1 MIKRT
6 IKKEIDKALENYPVV
21 LVTGA
26 RQVGKS
32 TLVYEY
38 VEERGYDYV
47 SLDNIDQRKIALNDP
62 KYFIQQFHKP
72 LIIDEVQY
80 APILFEVIEEIVN
93 KKRLEDG
100 EANGMFILTGSQ
112 AFHLMNNV
120 TQSLAGRASIIQ
132 MLPLSLNEILGY
144 ESEPFIPT
152 YKRIQKFKNRKG
164 IEVKELFQY
173 IVKGGYP
180 ELYKETNKEIKDYY
194 ENYINTYIDRDISES
209 IHVKDKLKF
218 HDFLQ
223 YLAAIT
229 SQQINASEIGRKIGV
244 SYQTI
249 NQWLS
254 ILEATGLIYFLQPYN
269 DYSIVKRIVKSPK
282 VYFADTGVAA
292 YLARLNNPETLRI
305 SHFSGGFNETF
316 IMNEIRK
323 SFLNNKLSFHAYYYR
338 DTNQNEIDLVLLYDG
353 QLSLIEMKQGV
364 SFHLSDVKSFEQL
377 KKSMYPIANKVIV
390 CNTLDNYPINSEVMV
405 TSLKCI

>member
-1 MIKRT
+1 MLKRT
-6 IKKEIDKALENYPVV
+6 IKKEVDKALENYPIV
-21 LVTGA
+21 LITGA
-26 RQVGKS
+26 RQIGKS

-38 VEERGYDYV
+38 VKERGYDYV
-47 SLDNIDQRKIALNDP
+47 SLDNVDQRKIALSDP

-80 APILFEVIEEIVN
+80 APILFEIIEEIVN
-93 KKRLEDG
+93 KKRLEEG
-100 EANGMFILTGSQ
+100 QANGMFILTGSQ

-120 TQSLAGRASIIQ
+120 TQSLAGRVSVIQ
-132 MLPLSLNEILGY
+132 MQPLSLDEILEI

-152 YKRIQKFKNRKG
+152 LERIQKYKDRSA
-164 IEVKELFQY
+164 IEVKKLFEY

-180 ELYKETNKEIKDYY
+180 ELYKEDNKEIDDYY
-194 ENYINTYIDRDISES
+194 ENYINTYIDRDVSEL
-209 IHVKDKLKF
+209 IHVKDKMKF

-229 SQQINASEIGRKIGV
+229 SQQVNASDIGRKIGV

-249 NQWLS
+249 NHWLS
-254 ILEATGLIYFLQPYN
+254 ILEATGLIYFIQPYN
-269 DYSIVKRIVKSPK
+269 DFSIVKRVVKSPK

-292 YLARLNNPETLRI
+292 YLARLNNPETLMV

-323 SFLNNKLSFHAYYYR
+323 SFLNNKLPFHAYYYR
-338 DTNQNEIDLVLLYDG
+338 DTQQHEIDLVLLYDG
-353 QLSLIEMKQGV
+353 QLSLIEIKQGV
-364 SFHLSDVKSFEQL
+364 SFQLSDVKSFQQL
-377 KKSMYPIANKVIV
+377 KSSMYPIQNQLIV
-390 CNTLDNYPINSEVMV
+390 CNTLDNYPLSQDIMV
-405 TSLKCI
+405 VSLKCI